1 MTQEQLSL
9 TEQIDNDLQQA
20 MRDRDDVAKIA
31 LRSVKT
37 ALTVAAKSGKEHE
50 QNQNEVMTVIQ
61 KEAKKRRDAAAEY
74 ERFGAEERAASELA
88 ELTVLERYLP
98 RQLTEAEIEGT
109 VRTVI
114 SETGASS
121 MQDVGRVMSAVMAQ
135 VKGTADGKLVSQIVR
150 QQLSD

>member
-9 TEQIDNDLQQA
+9 AEQIDNDLQQA
-20 MRDRDDVAKIA
+20 IRDRDEVAKIA

-37 ALTVAAKSGKEHE
+37 ALTVASKSGEEHE

-98 RQLTEAEIEGT
+98 RQLTEAEIEET